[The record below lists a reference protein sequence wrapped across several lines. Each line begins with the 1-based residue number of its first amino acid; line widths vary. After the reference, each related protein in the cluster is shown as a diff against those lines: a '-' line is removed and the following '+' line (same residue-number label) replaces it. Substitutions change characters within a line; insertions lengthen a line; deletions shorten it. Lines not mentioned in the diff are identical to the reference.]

1 MPQVGTD
8 AQSET
13 VVLGCLVKEHLRIW
27 RADGR
32 AQTVRL
38 LHPSALRE
46 LLARGVVPRAPLEA
60 ERFREIGHLDGAGV
74 LLVGRRPFAIEVCDE
89 PPVSDAL
96 WEAAAEVFQ
105 TAAAD
110 AIARGEFLVVEP
122 GGWAPEAERYALA
135 GATRTPSEWLLRVEA
150 APAPRAPSWPE
161 PPEGHA
167 GWGVA
172 APAEPAALAAL
183 GSLLA
188 DAVSMWAMSP
198 LDVTL
203 TFGVQPDGPWP
214 PVEVPAAIND
224 FVDEMRADVEE
235 LHTARSMSRARTLSA
250 QIGVPLN
257 DTSYPVFFTGALS
270 SRVVLVHHN
279 PSQRGP
285 TQRGLA
291 ERDNDT
297 EQHEGDFDHAGFDE
311 YFEAHRRYGHS
322 HWVSGGEHPS
332 PVDYKQM
339 RFLRHW
345 GLSELVE
352 GETRAEQV
360 ANVAR
365 AVDER
370 LQLELIPYGSPKFP
384 AEPLPTAVLGPLYD
398 RLMAV
403 ITAYP
408 RDFVILCGP
417 VLETVLAPYIVSR
430 DDHSFRLPTSTGTS
444 RTEYRFSNLLLDTE
458 SGPLPVGLAP
468 HFASPGV
475 PMDAYGA
482 ACRERY
488 HAEGPVR
495 STE

>member
-32 AQTVRL
+32 AETVRL

-46 LLARGVVPRAPLEA
+46 FLARGLAPRAPLEA
-60 ERFREIGHLDGAGV
+60 ERFREIGRLDSAGV
-74 LLVGRRPFAIEVCDE
+74 LLIGRRPFAIEVCDE
-89 PPVSDAL
+89 PPASDAL

-105 TAAAD
+105 AAAAD

-122 GGWAPEAERYALA
+122 GGWTEEAERYALA
-135 GATRTPSEWLLRVEA
+135 GATRTPGEWLLRVEA

-161 PPEGHA
+161 PPEGQA

-198 LDVTL
+198 LDVAL
-203 TFGVQPDGPWP
+203 TFGAQPDGPWP
-214 PVEVPAAIND
+214 PVEMPEAVSDLLDN
-224 FVDEMRADVEE
+224 MRADIEE
-235 LHTARSMSRARTLSA
+235 LHTARSISRARALSA
-250 QIGVPLN
+250 ETGVRLN
-257 DTSYPVFFTGALS
+257 HNTYPVYFTGDLS

-279 PSQRGP
+279 P
-285 TQRGLA
+285 TQRA
-291 ERDNDT
+291 DETR
-297 EQHEGDFDHAGFDE
+297 EYEGAFRFAGFDE
-311 YFEAHRRYGHS
+311 YLEEHRRPGHY
-322 HWVSGGEHPS
+322 HWEIGEEQPS
-332 PVDYKQM
+332 PGDYKQM

-345 GLSELVE
+345 GLGELVE
-352 GETRAEQV
+352 GETRAEQR
-360 ANVAR
+360 ANVAH
-365 AVDER
+365 AIDAR

-384 AEPLPTAVLGPLYD
+384 AEPLAPGVLAPLYD
-398 RLMAV
+398 RLMGVVA
-403 ITAYP
+403 AYP
-408 RDFVILCGP
+408 RDYVILCGS
-417 VLETVLAPYIVSR
+417 VLETVLAPYIVAS
-430 DDHSFRLPTSTGTS
+430 DDHRFRLPTSTGTS
-444 RTEYRFSNLLLDTE
+444 RAEYRFSNLLLETE
-458 SGPLPVGLAP
+458 AGPVPVGLAP

-488 HAEGPVR
+488 RVEGPVR
-495 STE
+495 STG

>member
-32 AQTVRL
+32 AETVRL

-46 LLARGVVPRAPLEA
+46 FLARGLAPRAPLEA
-60 ERFREIGHLDGAGV
+60 ERFREIGRLDGAGM
-74 LLVGRRPFAIEVCDE
+74 LLIGRRPFAIEVCDE
-89 PPVSDAL
+89 PPASDAL

-105 TAAAD
+105 AAAAD

-122 GGWAPEAERYALA
+122 GGWTAKAERYALA
-135 GATRTPSEWLLRVEA
+135 GATRTPGEWLLRVEA

-161 PPEGHA
+161 PPEGQA

-203 TFGVQPDGPWP
+203 TFGAQPDGPWP
-214 PVEVPAAIND
+214 PVEVPEAIRD
-224 FVDEMRADVEE
+224 LLDDMRADIEE
-235 LHTARSMSRARTLSA
+235 LHTARTISRARALSA
-250 QIGVPLN
+250 ETGVRLN
-257 DTSYPVFFTGALS
+257 QNTYPVYFTGDLS

-279 PSQRGP
+279 P
-285 TQRGLA
+285 TQHA
-291 ERDNDT
+291 DDAKEY
-297 EQHEGDFDHAGFDE
+297 EGAFRFAGFDE
-311 YFEAHRRYGHS
+311 YLEEHRRHGHY
-322 HWVSGGEHPS
+322 HWEIGEEQPS
-332 PVDYKQM
+332 PGDYKQM

-345 GLSELVE
+345 GLGELVE
-352 GETRAEQV
+352 GETPAEPR

-365 AVDER
+365 AVDAS

-384 AEPLPTAVLGPLYD
+384 AEPLAADVLAPLYN
-398 RLMAV
+398 RLMGVVA
-403 ITAYP
+403 AYP
-408 RDFVILCGP
+408 REYVILCGS
-417 VLETVLAPYIVSR
+417 VLETVLAPYIVAS
-430 DDHSFRLPTSTGTS
+430 DDYRFRLPTSTGTS
-444 RTEYRFSNLLLDTE
+444 RAEYRFSNLLLDTE
-458 SGPLPVGLAP
+458 AGPVPVGLAP

-488 HAEGPVR
+488 RVEGPVR
-495 STE
+495 STG

>member
-32 AQTVRL
+32 AETVRL

-46 LLARGVVPRAPLEA
+46 FLARGLAPRALLEA

-74 LLVGRRPFAIEVCDE
+74 LVIGRRPFAIEVCDE
-89 PPVSDAL
+89 PPASDAL

-105 TAAAD
+105 AAAAD

-122 GGWAPEAERYALA
+122 GGWTPKAERYALA
-135 GATRTPSEWLLRVEA
+135 GATRTPGEWLLRVEA

-161 PPEGHA
+161 PPEGQA

-172 APAEPAALAAL
+172 APAEPTALAAL

-188 DAVSMWAMSP
+188 DAVSMWAISP

-203 TFGVQPDGPWP
+203 TFGEQPDGPWP
-214 PVEVPAAIND
+214 PVEVPEAIAAFLD
-224 FVDEMRADVEE
+224 DVRADIEE
-235 LHTARSMSRARTLSA
+235 LHTTRTMSRARALSA
-250 QIGVPLN
+250 RIDVPLN
-257 DTSYPVFFTGALS
+257 HNTYPLYFTGDLS

-279 PSQRGP
+279 PPQRANN
-285 TQRGLA
+285 A
-291 ERDNDT
+291 EQYKGAF
-297 EQHEGDFDHAGFDE
+297 EHAGFAE
-311 YFEAHRRYGHS
+311 YFEECRRYGHY
-322 HWVSGGEHPS
+322 HWEIGDEQPS

-345 GLSELVE
+345 GLTDLGD
-352 GETRAEQV
+352 GETRAEQR

-365 AVDER
+365 AVDQR

-384 AEPLPTAVLGPLYD
+384 AEPLAADVLAPLYD
-398 RLMAV
+398 RLMGVVA
-403 ITAYP
+403 AYP
-408 RDFVILCGP
+408 REYVILCGP
-417 VLETVLAPYIVSR
+417 VLETVLAPYIVAR
-430 DDHSFRLPTSTGTS
+430 DDHSFRLPTSTGMS
-444 RTEYRFSNLLLDTE
+444 RAEYRFSNLLLE
-458 SGPLPVGLAP
+458 AEAGPVPVGLAP

-475 PMDAYGA
+475 PMDAYGE
-482 ACRERY
+482 ACRARY
-488 HAEGPVR
+488 RAEGPVR
-495 STE
+495 STG

>member
-1 MPQVGTD
+1 MPRVGTD

-13 VVLGCLVKEHLRIW
+13 VVLGCLVQGHLRIW

-32 AQTVRL
+32 TETVRL
-38 LHPSALRE
+38 LRPSALRE
-46 LLARGVVPRAPLEA
+46 LLARGLAPRAPLEA
-60 ERFREIGHLDGAGV
+60 ERFREIGHLDGAGS
-74 LLVGRRPFAIEVCDE
+74 LVIGHRPFAFEVCDE
-89 PPVSDAL
+89 PPASDAL

-105 TAAAD
+105 AAAAD

-122 GGWAPEAERYALA
+122 GGWTSKPERYALA
-135 GATRTPSEWLLRVEA
+135 GATRTPGEWLLRVEA

-161 PPEGHA
+161 PPEGQA

-203 TFGVQPDGPWP
+203 TFGEQPDGPWP
-214 PVEVPAAIND
+214 PVEVPEAIGELLD
-224 FVDEMRADVEE
+224 DMRADIEE
-235 LHTARSMSRARTLSA
+235 LHTARTISRARALSA
-250 QIGVPLN
+250 RIGVPLN
-257 DTSYPVFFTGALS
+257 DSTYPVYFTGDLS
-270 SRVVLVHHN
+270 SHVVLVHHN
-279 PSQRGP
+279 P
-285 TQRGLA
+285 TQRANNAGRYQGGFA
-291 ERDNDT
+291 
-297 EQHEGDFDHAGFDE
+297 HAGFDE
-311 YFEAHRRYGHS
+311 YLEEHRRYGHY
-322 HWVSGGEHPS
+322 HWEIGEEQPS

-345 GLSELVE
+345 GLSDLVD
-352 GETRAEQV
+352 GDTRAEQR

-365 AVDER
+365 AVDQR

-384 AEPLPTAVLGPLYD
+384 AEPLPAEALAPLYD
-398 RLMAV
+398 RLMGV
-403 ITAYP
+403 IAAYP
-408 RDFVILCGP
+408 RNFVILCGP
-417 VLETVLAPYIVSR
+417 VLETVLAPYVVAR
-430 DDHSFRLPTSTGTS
+430 DDHRFRLPTSTGTS
-444 RTEYRFSNLLLDTE
+444 RAEYRFSNLLLETG
-458 SGPLPVGLAP
+458 SGPVPVGLAP

-488 HAEGPVR
+488 RAEGPVR
-495 STE
+495 STG